1 MPSIQDLAREA
12 LAQSAGGSKNPA
24 TALPPPLQAFGK
36 AELLR
41 ATREAD
47 SPSLRWRAAEWPRP
61 GSTTLA
67 AMAFHA
73 GGDTAGRAP
82 HVFLLEPDG
91 NALAVAARGQL
102 SPATESCL
110 RSAGADDVDFSFPAE
125 PPDIG
130 AGHAALA
137 VHASCTGESPGA
149 TMSVTELILLERQ
162 SASLVQILEAPLER
176 STFDRPSNR
185 EQTQRGTLSALP
197 HQTGGYADLRVQ
209 GAPSLE
215 QSYRWTGKH
224 YAPIAK

>member
-1 MPSIQDLAREA
+1 MADLAREA

-47 SPSLRWRAAEWPRP
+47 DPSLRWRAAAWPRP
-61 GSTTLA
+61 GSMSLA
-67 AMAFHA
+67 AVAFHV
-73 GGDTAGRAP
+73 GGATSGQAP
-82 HVFLLEPDG
+82 HVFLLEPNG
-91 NALAVAARGQL
+91 KALAVAARGQL
-102 SPATESCL
+102 SPEPESCL
-110 RSAGADDVDFSFPAE
+110 RSSGADDVDFTFPAE
-125 PPDIG
+125 PPDVG
-130 AGHAALA
+130 SGHAVLA

-149 TMSVTELILLERQ
+149 TTSVTELILFERQ

-185 EQTQRGTLSALP
+185 EHTQRGTLSSLP
-197 HQTGGYADLRVQ
+197 RQTGGYADLRVE
-209 GAPSLE
+209 GAPTLE
-215 QSYRWTGKH
+215 QSYRWTGKR